1 MEPFL
6 IEKLKKSIIQESQI
20 SIGKSDVGPDLYLHI
35 DTCLLKEQISF
46 HVHVIIVQK
55 FNLFKMMIYFLI

>member
-20 SIGKSDVGPDLYLHI
+20 SIDKTDVGPDVYLHI

-46 HVHVIIVQK
+46 HFHVTVV
-55 FNLFKMMIYFLI
+55 